1 MYRTYCVCGITGNIV
16 PRIGVNGDNTG
27 VSGDG
32 ISISLMP
39 PATPALLSPVTP
51 ITPPIPQPATS
62 VPLPTPLPLLTL
74 SPLVTPLSQDL
85 GKFVN
90 ALGTSNMA
98 VHISARS
105 CFVLFSRSVLRSCLR
120 GESVSYESI
129 VW

>member
-27 VSGDG
+27 VSDDG
-32 ISISLMP
+32 ISLSL
-39 PATPALLSPVTP
+39 ATPALLSPVTP
-51 ITPPIPQPATS
+51 ITPPISQPATS

-74 SPLVTPLSQDL
+74 SPLVIPLSQDL